1 MARIFSS
8 ALTFTMKSSWLRHIP
23 LSSSNEVKCGINN
36 YTSLTRRTPALQY
49 RQRSGAKVIFNKSHF
64 LRTRSMQLTCHNVL
78 LGGNIFCLL
87 KQQNHSKLNL
97 RNITFLCGEVCS
109 YLVRLLK
116 EEIWARWAPICGLMS
131 LTKHQRHSNTLTL
144 LMWVQLLLQL
154 SFYQLRRTS
163 IHLDLW
169 LTSECFSQISSPNN
183 PPKNCKDHTNPCQ
196 L

>member
-1 MARIFSS
+1 MLSEEFDGSHFFECTYIYNEVI
-8 ALTFTMKSSWLRHIP
+8 LTP
-23 LSSSNEVKCGINN
+23 LAYPPSSSSNEVKCGINN

-87 KQQNHSKLNL
+87 KQQNHSKLNF
-97 RNITFLCGEVCS
+97 RNVTFLCGKVCS

-131 LTKHQRHSNTLTL
+131 LTKHQRHSNTADASDGVCATI
-144 LMWVQLLLQL
+144 V
-154 SFYQLRRTS
+154 TA
-163 IHLDLW
+163 
-169 LTSECFSQISSPNN
+169 
-183 PPKNCKDHTNPCQ
+183 
-196 L
+196 

>member
-1 MARIFSS
+1 MHLHLQWSHLDSS
-8 ALTFTMKSSWLRHIP
+8 ISP

-87 KQQNHSKLNL
+87 KQQNHSKLNF
-97 RNITFLCGEVCS
+97 RNITFLCGKVCS
-109 YLVRLLK
+109 YLVRLLR
-116 EEIWARWAPICGLMS
+116 EIWARWAPICGLMS

-163 IHLDLW
+163 IHLDCDW
-169 LTSECFSQISSPNN
+169 LANVSLQFHHPTILQKIAKITQIHVNFN
-183 PPKNCKDHTNPCQ
+183 VA
-196 L
+196 

>member
-1 MARIFSS
+1 MHLHLQWSHLDSS
-8 ALTFTMKSSWLRHIP
+8 ISP

-87 KQQNHSKLNL
+87 KQQNDSKLNF
-97 RNITFLCGEVCS
+97 RNVTFLCGKVCS
-109 YLVRLLK
+109 YLVLDFWKKKSEPDELQFVVLCL
-116 EEIWARWAPICGLMS
+116 W
-131 LTKHQRHSNTLTL
+131 QNTRDILTL
-144 LMWVQLLLQL
+144 LMLLMVCVQLLLQL

-183 PPKNCKDHTNPCQ
+183 PPKICKDHTNPCQ